1 MKNFFDKYP
10 TELAQ
15 VIGTILVVVAI
26 RNRIFITI
34 ILLPKNKRID

>member
-10 TELAQ
+10 TEIAQ

-26 RNRIFITI
+26 I
-34 ILLPKNKRID
+34 IGFLLQ